1 VLVGEPTVSVQK
13 DEKGSCKET
22 QGRTMTYDR
31 AKDSADVLGIDRL
44 VPFNSKPV
52 DPCPAALRN

>member
-1 VLVGEPTVSVQK
+1 VSVQK